1 MHPIQYID
9 PLQPLSATAPRHQVL
24 QANGSKGPTF
34 WPRNAWT
41 PQQTACCLVIDV
53 LAAQRSSQAN
63 LINPNPDQNSKFG
76 QKAKHTAMLDSA
88 KKHVES
94 NLKIGVGLLIIIRFY
109 AAFCGCLAGQAQ
121 HIREWT
127 MSSKNKTKAKAKAA
141 TAKTKTKNM

>member
-88 KKHVES
+88 KKTCRIELENWSGIIDYYSV
-94 NLKIGVGLLIIIRFY
+94 LCCLLWLSCRPSPTY
-109 AAFCGCLAGQAQ
+109 T
-121 HIREWT
+121 RMNNE
-127 MSSKNKTKAKAKAA
+127 
-141 TAKTKTKNM
+141 